1 MKGKYKMEKMLFH
14 GECVIRQINKLPD
27 NLKPVKSKNG
37 FVRIAE
43 SEVTGNHHQVL
54 TKNKDVLFYE
64 KDGVLYAKVD
74 EPTTVECVLKERHD
88 DCTLP
93 IGIWEFKK
101 AVEYDPLEQELRSV
115 AD

>member
-1 MKGKYKMEKMLFH
+1 MDKKMLFH
-14 GECVIRQINKLPD
+14 GECVIRQIHKLPKD
-27 NLKPVKSKNG
+27 LKPVKAKNG

-54 TKNKDVLFYE
+54 VKDKDVEFFE
-64 KDGVLYAKVD
+64 RDGVLYAKVN

-88 DCTLP
+88 DCVLP
-93 IGIWEFKK
+93 TGIWEFRK

>member
-1 MKGKYKMEKMLFH
+1 MKKMLFH
-14 GECVIRQINKLPD
+14 GECVITQIEKLPED
-27 NLKPVKSKNG
+27 LKPVEAKDG
-37 FVRIAE
+37 FIRIAE
-43 SEVTGNHHQVL
+43 SEVTGNHHQVAV
-54 TKNKDVLFYE
+54 KDKDILFYE
-64 KDGVLYAKVD
+64 KDGILYAQVN

-88 DCTLP
+88 DCVLP